1 MKMDT
6 SGKCLLVYACMYL
19 CLCVNII
26 IMYMYTAAHVYMY
39 IRLKI
44 WQGIRFDGWVGLSFH
59 IISEYMY
66 LSLCYTI
73 VGTCMHTCTCTCL
86 RVRFLWCIPPVYMYV
101 AIFSVH

>member
-26 IMYMYTAAHVYMY
+26 IMYMYTAAHVY

-66 LSLCYTI
+66 LSLCYTV

-86 RVRFLWCIPPVYMYV
+86 RV
-101 AIFSVH
+101 